1 MFTFCLFMFWLHTV
15 VLVVL
20 SKTRKLQFTNRVNL
34 SSLFILRR
42 HYLHILTAFYPFHKS
57 LADIIIL
64 WLLKLGIKLLIHN
77 KDDIQFVT
85 EFPCFLGTH
94 CRCRY
99 KKTICKTDK
108 KYNPFND
115 VCKLPQP
122 WSFEIPLQTRH
133 LGVFTE
139 NSLDSFC

>member
-1 MFTFCLFMFWLHTV
+1 MFTFCLFMFWLHT
-15 VLVVL
+15 VVL

-99 KKTICKTDK
+99 KKKIVKLTKNTIRSMMFVSCHNPGVLRYHFKQDILEFLQKT
-108 KYNPFND
+108 
-115 VCKLPQP
+115 V
-122 WSFEIPLQTRH
+122 
-133 LGVFTE
+133 
-139 NSLDSFC
+139 